1 MQKETIARHIKALGK
16 SDFDSVVTLLF
27 HEFFNLKAINVDG
40 PGDGG
45 SDMRCFVTSKEQRVW
60 ASTASQVTV
69 TSKSWKQKAK
79 DDARKAVRELGA
91 TQFYFLTSQGHSSGD
106 LRKLEVEILSDA
118 GVPAV
123 CMGANEIAGIIH
135 DAKLIH
141 EFAEV
146 IDLRLDVP
154 LKSRPD
160 RQEMLLHAIA
170 GLSDEKKNF
179 RDGVYDDALLVT
191 LFEADSLLSR
201 SELIANAS
209 ELLGLTIEFRQAL
222 DRRVDSLLAKGR
234 IIRSVDQLA
243 LSASDKFDMQASNGM
258 YLAELRALASAQQ
271 LILEEKG
278 GQGWTSE
285 KCEETAVLLSR
296 IFVQNQLKVAE
307 RASLPLTRLG
317 LSKKIGEPKFE
328 LSTLIRTTGLSVK
341 TTEEVI
347 REFVAIG
354 NTRPLIQKLTRAVT
368 YIATEGRSIAQA
380 CRAVG
385 AAKWSDVYV
394 TLDASVAI
402 PFLCSSL
409 FEPTEGRF
417 AIGANEC
424 IKTLKQLNTRLVMPY
439 FYINEVA
446 AHLLLAL
453 NTPSG
458 EQYSRAAEYSK
469 NGFVCHYYQLK
480 NNGRPCPSSLPEFL
494 SAFSARSL
502 RGDGDRREKAKSIMP
517 DIQSLLQDY
526 GIAFE
531 SIETFAPGSV
541 GYLAHRKPT
550 EESFEHFL
558 NQMQRQRRQNLVGH
572 DVSVLAYSKKA
583 ISELGQ
589 ARMCL
594 TWDRTMIEVAR
605 ELKDCGWVV
614 TPNEAS
620 DLVQTSVDFSEVKLT
635 SLAHALAK
643 ATSSAEEIGAS
654 ILDRV
659 SHLSGSP
666 FKDWES
672 RQRFDQFY
680 ASTMARIAQNPDST
694 SWVDEDVEQFMSTF
708 SDNLGEIEVDVP
720 E

>member
-1 MQKETIARHIKALGK
+1 M
-16 SDFDSVVTLLF
+16 
-27 HEFFNLKAINVDG
+27 
-40 PGDGG
+40 
-45 SDMRCFVTSKEQRVW
+45 
-60 ASTASQVTV
+60 
-69 TSKSWKQKAK
+69 
-79 DDARKAVRELGA
+79 
-91 TQFYFLTSQGHSSGD
+91 
-106 LRKLEVEILSDA
+106 
-118 GVPAV
+118 
-123 CMGANEIAGIIH
+123 
-135 DAKLIH
+135 
-141 EFAEV
+141 
-146 IDLRLDVP
+146 
-154 LKSRPD
+154 
-160 RQEMLLHAIA
+160 
-170 GLSDEKKNF
+170 
-179 RDGVYDDALLVT
+179 
-191 LFEADSLLSR
+191 
-201 SELIANAS
+201 
-209 ELLGLTIEFRQAL
+209 
-222 DRRVDSLLAKGR
+222 
-234 IIRSVDQLA
+234 
-243 LSASDKFDMQASNGM
+243 
-258 YLAELRALASAQQ
+258 
-271 LILEEKG
+271 
-278 GQGWTSE
+278 
-285 KCEETAVLLSR
+285 
-296 IFVQNQLKVAE
+296 
-307 RASLPLTRLG
+307 
-317 LSKKIGEPKFE
+317 
-328 LSTLIRTTGLSVK
+328 
-341 TTEEVI
+341 
-347 REFVAIG
+347 
-354 NTRPLIQKLTRAVT
+354 
-368 YIATEGRSIAQA
+368 ATEGRSIAQA

-502 RGDGDRREKAKSIMP
+502 RGDGDRRGKAKSIMP

-526 GIAFE
+526 GIVFE

-680 ASTMARIAQNPDST
+680 ANTMARIAQNPDST
-694 SWVDEDVEQFMSTF
+694 SWVDEDVEHFMSTF
-708 SDNLGEIEVDVP
+708 SDNLGEIEVDAP